1 MARVSTYLDSA
12 GNTEPAFAFFR
23 PVFGGAFNA
32 PIHRMSEAPAA
43 GGSVQ
48 MPLQDMLR
56 GACFG
61 RLRDRCGVQWMVHC
75 RNGSAA

>member
-12 GNTEPAFAFFR
+12 SNTEPAFAFFR
-23 PVFGGAFNA
+23 PA
-32 PIHRMSEAPAA
+32 
-43 GGSVQ
+43 
-48 MPLQDMLR
+48 QDMFR

-61 RLRDRCGVQWMVHC
+61 SLRDRRRVQWMVHC